1 MANWKQAPFINGQG
15 EAVATNNGWEN
26 PRTGEVL
33 ACHAGLADKLDA
45 EAPKKAKPAASKSL
59 TDMTKDE
66 LETYAKETYGV
77 DLDKR
82 KTKTALVEEIEA
94 LA

>member
-15 EAVATNNGWEN
+15 EAVATNKGWEN

-45 EAPKKAKPAASKSL
+45 EAPKKAKPAASKTNWKPMQKKPMVSIWIRERP
-59 TDMTKDE
+59 KQHW
-66 LETYAKETYGV
+66 
-77 DLDKR
+77 
-82 KTKTALVEEIEA
+82 
-94 LA
+94 